1 MNNDKQKQKEAK
13 GKDKKKKR
21 KKEFQKRVVVGDEG
35 NRRGGWTNEIK
46 GEGEFGQEKAREE
59 MQQKK
64 EVKKNVGE
72 VVKR

>member
-1 MNNDKQKQKEAK
+1 MINRNRRKRKAK
-13 GKDKKKKR
+13 IKKKKR

>member
-1 MNNDKQKQKEAK
+1 MINRNRRKRKAK
-13 GKDKKKKR
+13 IKKKKR

-46 GEGEFGQEKAREE
+46 GEGGVGQEKAREE